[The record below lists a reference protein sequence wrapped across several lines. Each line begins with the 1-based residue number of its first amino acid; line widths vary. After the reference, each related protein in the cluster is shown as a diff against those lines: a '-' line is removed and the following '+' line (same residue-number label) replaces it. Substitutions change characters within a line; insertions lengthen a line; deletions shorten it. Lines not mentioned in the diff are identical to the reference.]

1 MSDVLWK
8 AEVTSVGHEAGEML
22 EAGILILFSDPVPDA
37 LADVSVTHNST
48 AAPARPL
55 RAGDQFSFSGQAYVI
70 DEVGGRTYDNL
81 AELGHVVVYVDEPDQ
96 ELLPGAVKVTGPALV
111 VPEMGSNIEF
121 VGA

>member
-55 RAGDQFSFSGQAYVI
+55 RTGDQFDFAGQAYVI

-81 AELGHVVVYVDEPDQ
+81 AELGHVVVYVDQPDL
-96 ELLPGAVKVTGPALV
+96 ELLPGAVKVTGPRFG
-111 VPEMGSNIEF
+111 VPEVGSRIAFIET
-121 VGA
+121 